1 VTLAA
6 CTTLTPMLS
15 RTARVGVVAL
25 CAAGLIGLLAT
36 GSAAAK
42 GPRARASVIGGT
54 PANLQD
60 WGFTAAVLT
69 PTTLCTG
76 TVLSPTK
83 VLTTAHCVGNPLT
96 MVVRT
101 NSTSAF
107 AGGEAHGVASAA
119 IAPGWTRGFESDL
132 SVLTLSSPTSAPPIQ
147 LGDAAE
153 DAAYTQP
160 GAPLAV
166 AGFGN
171 RNPLIV
177 GKQKIGFL
185 TATDVSARSCPLP
198 PWAICDAGGKAGK
211 AFRRLHR
218 RVRHRRVQ
226 KVICSGDSGGPLVAR
241 TPQGPR
247 LVGIAEASSSPP
259 KRNPFFFV
267 LCGLKGFPSLHTRT
281 FSYMDF
287 ILGALGP

>member
-1 VTLAA
+1 
-6 CTTLTPMLS
+6 MLS
-15 RTARVGVVAL
+15 RTARVGAAVL
-25 CAAGLIGLLAT
+25 CATGLIGLLAA
-36 GSAAAK
+36 GSAAAR
-42 GPRARASVIGGT
+42 GPRARSSVIGGT
-54 PANLQD
+54 TANLQD

-76 TVLSPTK
+76 VVLAPTK

-101 NSTSAF
+101 NSASAF
-107 AGGEAHGVASAA
+107 VGGEAHSVASAA
-119 IAPGWTRGFESDL
+119 IAPGWAHGFESDL
-132 SVLTLSSPTSAPPIQ
+132 SVLTLNSPTSAPPIQ
-147 LGDAAE
+147 LANAAE
-153 DAAYTQP
+153 DATYTQP
-160 GAPLAV
+160 GAPLSV

-177 GKQKIGFL
+177 GKQRIGLL
-185 TATDVSARSCPLP
+185 TATDVAARTCPLP
-198 PWAICDAGGKAGK
+198 PWAICDIGGRAGTV
-211 AFRRLHR
+211 FRKLRGHTLR
-218 RVRHRRVQ
+218 RRVQ

-241 TPQGPR
+241 TPEGAR

-281 FSYMDF
+281 FSYLDF
-287 ILGALGP
+287 IQGAVAD